1 MDQETREFLQ
11 EHFGRIDDRFERVD
25 QQIVDLR
32 SEIDQ
37 RFEKVDQRFETLEEE
52 TRLTRVLVEGVQS
65 DLKAVAE
72 SFATVDAKVDRTAAS
87 LRDEMEEDR
96 TRNTQLH
103 RRHEHRI
110 TDMEH
115 RIDLLEGSES

>member
-11 EHFGRIDDRFERVD
+11 EHFDRIDERFERVD
-25 QQIVDLR
+25 QQNVDLR
-32 SEIDQ
+32 NEMDQ
-37 RFEKVDQRFETLEEE
+37 RFKTLEEE

-72 SFATVDAKVDRTAAS
+72 SFATVDAKVGRTAAN

-96 TRNTQLH
+96 TRNAPLH
-103 RRHEHRI
+103 TRHERRI

-115 RIDLLEGSES
+115 RVDLLEGSES